1 MVDWSA
7 VCDMMATLTLD
18 DNLSPN
24 TMYAVITLTKTCSSK
39 RLTIIMTE
47 NFRSTCMT
55 LYQYATLQH
64 CYGTTSVTCIGQNAV
79 MILEGRYLLDQVI
92 RK

>member
-7 VCDMMATLTLD
+7 VRDMMATLTLD

-39 RLTIIMTE
+39 HLTIIMTE
-47 NFRSTCMT
+47 SFRSTCM
-55 LYQYATLQH
+55 YQYAILRH
-64 CYGTTSVTCIGQNAV
+64 CYGTASVTCIGQNAV